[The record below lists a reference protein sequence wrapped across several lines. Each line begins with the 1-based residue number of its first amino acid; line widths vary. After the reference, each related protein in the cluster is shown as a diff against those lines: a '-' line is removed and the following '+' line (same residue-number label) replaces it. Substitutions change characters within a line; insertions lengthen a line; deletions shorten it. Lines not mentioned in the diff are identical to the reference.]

1 MPTYAFTREN
11 TYRAALVTSM
21 PHAATSLMLE
31 HHVGVMA
38 AGAESSREGSCSQ
51 WTQTN
56 IIIATA
62 ATQCALGFSIS
73 AGAQT
78 GADLFGFESNNSKTF
93 ERAPLAFQGGAVR
106 LQEHPRRLPNNR
118 KKKQFREKLK
128 SLHSCGRQYEDATF
142 ATYEQVEAGDVS
154 CKRGLSHN
162 REHVRGSEPGHL
174 SFYLKTV
181 GEKPELSDGHVE
193 AHFCRV
199 PPNGH
204 LACDAA
210 DACEQSPTTRVSLT
224 VSGAC
229 PSRRPYICS
238 ICQKDFATKCSLVR
252 HARLHTGERPY
263 VCDVCQRSFSQ
274 KGILLNHQRVH
285 TGERPYA
292 CGVCQ
297 KRFAHKGVLLVHSR
311 VHSGEKPY
319 VCTACNKSFA
329 EKAHL
334 ITHERRHTG
343 ERPYVCDVCEK
354 SFVDKRSLSRH
365 ERVHTGERPHVC
377 GVCQKSFAEKG
388 HLNSHVRVHTGE
400 RPYVCTACPK
410 SFAEKGHLVKHQRK
424 HTGER
429 PYVCGICS
437 RGFADKQNMHRH
449 EKLHS
454 SEKLRLPV
462 PSL

>member
-1 MPTYAFTREN
+1 MG
-11 TYRAALVTSM
+11 
-21 PHAATSLMLE
+21 HAPA
-31 HHVGVMA
+31 
-38 AGAESSREGSCSQ
+38 
-51 WTQTN
+51 
-56 IIIATA
+56 
-62 ATQCALGFSIS
+62 
-73 AGAQT
+73 
-78 GADLFGFESNNSKTF
+78 KTF
-93 ERAPLAFQGGAVR
+93 LGGVAELLVNAFYRVTFFF
-106 LQEHPRRLPNNR
+106 LCFWYCRRLPNNR

-128 SLHSCGRQYEDATF
+128 SVRSCGCQYEDATV

-162 REHVRGSEPGHL
+162 REHVHGSEPGL
-174 SFYLKTV
+174 PNFYLKTV
-181 GEKPELSDGHVE
+181 REKPELSDGHVE
-193 AHFCRV
+193 AHFCKV

-210 DACEQSPTTRVSLT
+210 DACEQSLRTRVSLT

-238 ICQKDFATKCSLVR
+238 ICHKIFATKCSLVR
-252 HARLHTGERPY
+252 HARLHTGEIPN
-263 VCDVCQRSFSQ
+263 VCDVCQRGFSQ

-319 VCTACNKSFA
+319 ACTACNKSFA

-365 ERVHTGERPHVC
+365 ERVPLARGPMCVA
-377 GVCQKSFAEKG
+377 SA
-388 HLNSHVRVHTGE
+388 
-400 RPYVCTACPK
+400 
-410 SFAEKGHLVKHQRK
+410 RK
-424 HTGER
+424 ALR
-429 PYVCGICS
+429 K
-437 RGFADKQNMHRH
+437 RGT
-449 EKLHS
+449 
-454 SEKLRLPV
+454 
-462 PSL
+462 